1 MIDDNNNLKVNKKMG
16 MKAVKGELNNI
27 NAIDITKTG
36 ELSFGLVNLQ
46 DIQAH
51 VNMGH
56 VQLMNLNNLNL

>member
-46 DIQAH
+46 DI
-51 VNMGH
+51 
-56 VQLMNLNNLNL
+56 

>member
-1 MIDDNNNLKVNKKMG
+1 MG